1 MSIKVLRLALRINCD
16 WSELNQVWALI
27 SLSKPNLL
35 GKEYKEE
42 IYQRKNPNDKKL
54 IDMKAPIKEIIK
66 ITGLTKEEIEKL

>member
-54 IDMKAPIKEIIK
+54 NWYESTNQRDNKNNR
-66 ITGLTKEEIEKL
+66 TH